1 METDHRKGLIY
12 AIITATF
19 WGFMAIVLKVVTYE
33 LPPVTVVWFRFLTAF
48 LVLGLWTLLFRR
60 KDFRIFARPPWMLFL
75 AALFLG
81 GNYMGF
87 IAGIKY
93 VSPSASQIFIQ
104 FAPVGFALSGILIFR
119 EHVNWRH
126 LIGFALVLAGIGLFY
141 SEQLAD
147 LAEKGT
153 GEHFTL
159 GMFLV
164 LGGGLSWAVF
174 ATFQKML
181 VKKVR
186 PNQLNLFIYG
196 FWALMLIPLVR
207 FAKLEGMPPTYW
219 ILLVYLG
226 LNTVI
231 AYGSLAL
238 AIKYTHAT
246 RVSVII
252 TLNPVLTFVSMAL
265 LTRMEVTWI
274 EPEAF
279 SFLSFLG
286 AVTVL
291 SGAIT
296 VIMAGRRRKNS
307 GYPSSSSRFF
317 RLNRREVK
325 SMNPPKSIMKTP
337 DQRLML

>member
-1 METDHRKGLIY
+1 MGNDHRKGLIY

-19 WGFMAIVLKVVTYE
+19 WGFMAIVLKVVTYQ

-48 LVLGLWTLLFRR
+48 LVLGTWTLIFQR
-60 KDFRIFARPPWMLFL
+60 KDFRIFKRPPFLLFF

-81 GNYMGF
+81 GNYLGF

-104 FAPVGFALSGILIFR
+104 VAPVGFALSGILIFR

-126 LIGFALVLAGIGLFY
+126 LVGFIMVLAGIALFY

-147 LAEKGT
+147 LTGSGR

-164 LGGGLSWAVF
+164 LGGGVSWAVF
-174 ATFQKML
+174 ATLQKML
-181 VKKVR
+181 VKRVR

-196 FWALMLIPLVR
+196 FWSVLLFPLVR
-207 FAKLEGMPPTYW
+207 FDLLRGMPATYW
-219 ILLVYLG
+219 FLLLYLG
-226 LNTVI
+226 MNTVI

-265 LTRMEVTWI
+265 LTRMEVAWI
-274 EPEAF
+274 EPEDF
-279 SFLSFLG
+279 SMLSFMG
-286 AVTVL
+286 ALTVL
-291 SGAIT
+291 AGAIT
-296 VIMAGRRRKNS
+296 VIMAGRKNA
-307 GYPSSSSRFF
+307 GSSRQ
-317 RLNRREVK
+317 RAAGK
-325 SMNPPKSIMKTP
+325 HPGTGKAGTSM
-337 DQRLML
+337 